1 MRRKN
6 GSNSRFPSEN
16 SLNEMNRKAHTRF
29 EKKSEEPIP
38 SFAPNMKEEDAR
50 SICSMSRAK
59 SDICKYCHLHG
70 HVIDKCPTIICKH
83 CRKVGHPI
91 WICPNNPNAEKR
103 NPLSYVSNEA
113 SLSHSERIKGG
124 SLEKMA
130 FVPHEMPAKAP
141 TYEKNEFV
149 QSSVICD
156 PPQLCWDPSDPQSS
170 SASRQLCWD
179 PSDPQSSSASRQLCW
194 DPSDPQSSSASR
206 QPLEG
211 VPIRKVP
218 SFVSDSG
225 TKSMYC
231 VEEEQEIKKEIIDI
245 RYYQN
250 IIDFKWGDLC

>member
-6 GSNSRFPSEN
+6 GSNGRFPSEN

-29 EKKSEEPIP
+29 EKKSDDDLRCNSVDPKNPNRVDDSLLPSVPLRGTKKVEPMP
-38 SFAPNMKEEDAR
+38 SFAPNMKEEYSR
-50 SICSMSRAK
+50 SMSRAK
-59 SDICKYCHLHG
+59 MDVCKYCHLQG

-113 SLSHSERIKGG
+113 SLSHSERMKGG
-124 SLEKMA
+124 SLEKTA

-170 SASRQLCWD
+170 SASRQT
-179 PSDPQSSSASRQLCW
+179 
-194 DPSDPQSSSASR
+194 
-206 QPLEG
+206 LEG
-211 VPIRKVP
+211 IPIRKVP

-225 TKSMYC
+225 TKSMYG
-231 VEEEQEIKKEIIDI
+231 VEEEEQEIKKEIIDI

>member
-6 GSNSRFPSEN
+6 GSNGRFPSEN

-29 EKKSEEPIP
+29 EKKSDDDLRCNSVDPKNPNRVDDSLLPSVPLRGTKKVEPMP
-38 SFAPNMKEEDAR
+38 SFAPNMKEEYSR
-50 SICSMSRAK
+50 SMSRAK
-59 SDICKYCHLHG
+59 MDVCKYCHLQG

-113 SLSHSERIKGG
+113 PLSHSEQMKGS
-124 SLEKMA
+124 SLEKTA
-130 FVPHEMPAKAP
+130 FVPNTHEMPAKAP
-141 TYEKNEFV
+141 IYEKMEFV

-156 PPQLCWDPSDPQSS
+156 PH
-170 SASRQLCWD
+170 
-179 PSDPQSSSASRQLCW
+179 
-194 DPSDPQSSSASR
+194 

-231 VEEEQEIKKEIIDI
+231 VEEEEQEIKKEIIDI